1 MPTAALKD
9 TVESALAPLIGLA
22 MWGLSR
28 DEGTLVVQFG
38 ERQSVSS
45 NGGPREAGAYTI
57 RVACAWRLTDP
68 AGIAAGSGDLFTPAD
83 EDADLETFD
92 WQQPGATW
100 CDVRLRQFEVGHTDM
115 PLTASTFVAD
125 EVGGFRLVVTDGV
138 ELDVFPNSAA
148 APHVETEYWRVLREG
163 EHDAQIVIGSFGVE
177 LEQPE

>member
-9 TVESALAPLIGLA
+9 TVESTLAPLTGRA
-22 MWGLSR
+22 MWGLER

-38 ERQSVSS
+38 ERRAAAASD
-45 NGGPREAGAYTI
+45 GRRESGEYTM
-57 RVACAWRLTDP
+57 RVACAWRLTEP

-92 WQQPGATW
+92 WQAPGSTW
-100 CDVRLRQFEVGHTDM
+100 CDVRLEQFERTHADV

-125 EVGGFRLVVTDGV
+125 EVGGFRLVLTDGV

-148 APHVETEYWRVLREG
+148 APHVETEYWRLLREG
-163 EHDAQIVIGSFGVE
+163 EGDAQIVIGSFGVE
-177 LEQPE
+177 ME